1 MIAPHD
7 LLASYI
13 GRARWFGGKGRSFSV
28 TAVEAARFNVQ
39 LAATSSATLAINKV
53 IRCGACGSIQAAR

>member
-28 TAVEAARFNVQ
+28 TGGRRLGEVPGHVEGGPRVAID
-39 LAATSSATLAINKV
+39 LASLS
-53 IRCGACGSIQAAR
+53 